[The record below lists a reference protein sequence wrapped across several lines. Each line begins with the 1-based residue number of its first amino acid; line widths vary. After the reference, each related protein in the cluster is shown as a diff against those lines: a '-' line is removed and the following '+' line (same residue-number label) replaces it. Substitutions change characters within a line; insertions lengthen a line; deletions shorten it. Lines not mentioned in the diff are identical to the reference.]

1 MQTIIDY
8 WQSRGV
14 SSALNA
20 MHMMNEPCVTMDV
33 LSNTFAKN
41 SRIEMLNYG
50 HVAMLLPH
58 AQQLTNSKYESHVL
72 TGLATVQNILRHFAP
87 QIIKLKTAPSMG
99 VDLARE
105 DRIKECDACVQ
116 QIAKFQASKGLKKA
130 LSRQG

>member
-1 MQTIIDY
+1 MINEIDSEHDKILGVIARRGKSMQTIIDY

-58 AQQLTNSKYESHVL
+58 A
-72 TGLATVQNILRHFAP
+72 
-87 QIIKLKTAPSMG
+87 
-99 VDLARE
+99 
-105 DRIKECDACVQ
+105 
-116 QIAKFQASKGLKKA
+116 
-130 LSRQG
+130 